1 MEILFLCIKIF
12 FVRILDVSLGTVRTI
27 ITVKGNKLVA
37 SLIGFIEVLIW
48 FLIVKEALNTDET
61 SIFIAISYAG
71 GYATGTYIG
80 GFLSDVLIKGTLTVQ
95 VILSDRNYE
104 IIKKIKE
111 AGFAVSLVDA
121 KGSYE
126 ESEKYMLFMEID
138 KKKLDKLTKLIKS
151 LDSKAFMV
159 VNETKM
165 VENGFF
171 K

>member
-12 FVRILDVSLGTVRTI
+12 CVRILDVSLGTVRMI

-37 SLIGFIEVLIW
+37 SLIGFFEVLIW

-80 GFLSDVLIKGTLTVQ
+80 GFLSDVLVKGTLTVQ
-95 VILSDRNYE
+95 VILSNKDYE
-104 IIKKIKE
+104 IVKKIRE
-111 AGFAVSLVDA
+111 AGFAVSLVDV

-138 KKKLDKLTKLIKS
+138 KKKLEKLKKLIKS

-159 VNETKM
+159 INETKM